1 MERRFD
7 RTAEDLGNIVA
18 LEHVNVTVPDQLQAT
33 IFYIAGLGLTRDP
46 FLMTGPTNMWV
57 NVGRS
62 QFHLPTSPAQV
73 LRGHTGIVV
82 PNREGLVRRLE
93 RTRKRLEGTR
103 FDFREHDEFVEASC
117 PWGNRIRC
125 YAPDQQRFGRIT
137 LGIAYV
143 EFDVPKGADGIAR
156 FYRHVMGARA
166 AASEEDGGRVANDYN
181 GSSRAARVEV
191 GIGQYLIFRETDRE
205 VPLYD
210 GHHIQI
216 YVADF
221 SGPYTKLL
229 DKGLI
234 SEESDQ
240 HQYRFKDLLDS
251 ETGETLFTIEHEVRS
266 MRHPLFM
273 RPLVNRNPSQ
283 NNQLRARLRRVDS
296 RDGARVTASCR

>member
-1 MERRFD
+1 MEAAMERRFN

-18 LEHVNVTVPDQLQAT
+18 LEHVNITVPDQQQAT

-46 FLMTGPTNMWV
+46 YLMTGPTNMWV

-62 QFHLPTSPAQV
+62 QFHLPTMSAQV

-82 PNREGLVRRLE
+82 PDRAALVRRLE

-103 FDFREHDEFVEASC
+103 FDFKEHVEFV
-117 PWGNRIRC
+117 
-125 YAPDQQRFGRIT
+125 
-137 LGIAYV
+137 V
-143 EFDVPKGADGIAR
+143 HKGAADGIAR
-156 FYRHVMGARA
+156 FYRNVMGAKA
-166 AASEEDGGRVANDYN
+166 AASVN
-181 GSSRAARVEV
+181 GSTRAARVEV
-191 GIGQYLIFRETDRE
+191 GIGQYLTFRETDRE
-205 VPLYD
+205 LPSYD

-221 SGPYTKLL
+221 SGPYSKLL

-240 HQYRFKDLLDS
+240 HQYRFKDLADP
-251 ETGETLFTIEHEVRS
+251 ETGETLFTLEHEVRS

-283 NNQLRARLRRVDS
+283 SNLNYAMGYDAWIPGMPPQD
-296 RDGARVTASCR
+296 

>member
-18 LEHVNVTVPDQLQAT
+18 LEHVNVTVPDQQQAT

-46 FLMTGPTNMWV
+46 YLMTGPTNMWV

-62 QFHLPTSPAQV
+62 QFHLPTGSAQV
-73 LRGHTGIVV
+73 LRGHIGIVV
-82 PNREGLVRRLE
+82 PNREALVRRLE

-103 FDFREHDEFVEASC
+103 FDFREHDEFIEATC

-137 LGIAYV
+137 LGIVYV
-143 EFDVPKGADGIAR
+143 EFDVPKGAADRIAR
-156 FYRHVMGARA
+156 FYRTVMGARA
-166 AASEEDGGRVANDYN
+166 AAADDN
-181 GSSRAARVEV
+181 GTSRAARVEV
-191 GIGQYLIFRETDRE
+191 GIGQNLIFRETDGE
-205 VPLYD
+205 PPIYD
-210 GHHIQI
+210 GHHIQV

-221 SGPYTKLL
+221 SGPYANLV

-240 HQYRFKDLLDS
+240 HQYRFKDLVDP

-283 NNQLRARLRRVDS
+283 NNISYAPGYDAWIPGMAQD
-296 RDGARVTASCR
+296 

>member
-7 RTAEDLGNIVA
+7 RSAEDLGNIVA
-18 LEHVNVTVPDQLQAT
+18 LEHVNVTVPDQQQAT
-33 IFYIAGLGLTRDP
+33 IFYVAGLGLTRDP
-46 FLMTGPTNMWV
+46 YLMTGPTNMWV

-82 PNREGLVRRLE
+82 PDREALVRRLE

-103 FDFREHDEFVEASC
+103 FDFSEHEEFVEATC

-125 YAPDQQRFGRIT
+125 YAPDERFGRIT

-143 EFDVPKGADGIAR
+143 EFDVPKDAADGIAR
-156 FYRHVMGARA
+156 FYRNVVGAKA
-166 AASEEDGGRVANDYN
+166 AASIEGAGNETAKNDK

-191 GIGQYLIFRETDRE
+191 GIGQYLMFRETDRE
-205 VPLYD
+205 IPPYD

-221 SGPYTKLL
+221 SGPYAKLL

-240 HQYRFKDLLDS
+240 HQYRFKDLADP

-283 NNQLRARLRRVDS
+283 SNIDYAPGYDAWIPGMAAH
-296 RDGARVTASCR
+296 D

>member
-1 MERRFD
+1 MERRFN

-18 LEHVNVTVPDQLQAT
+18 LEHVNITVPDQQQAT

-46 FLMTGPTNMWV
+46 YLMTGPTNMWV
-57 NVGRS
+57 NAGRS
-62 QFHLPTSPAQV
+62 QFHLPTTRPAQV
-73 LRGHTGIVV
+73 LRGHTGIVM
-82 PNREGLVRRLE
+82 PNRAALISRLE

-103 FDFREHDEFVEASC
+103 FDFKEHQEFVEAIC

-125 YAPDQQRFGRIT
+125 YAPDERFGRIT

-143 EFDVPKGADGIAR
+143 EFEVPKGAADGIAR
-156 FYRHVMGARA
+156 FYRNVMGARA
-166 AASEEDGGRVANDYN
+166 AVEGADKNAKDDS
-181 GSSRAARVEV
+181 GSIRAARVEV
-191 GIGQYLIFRETDRE
+191 GIGQYLMFRETDRE
-205 VPLYD
+205 IPPYD

-216 YVADF
+216 YIADF
-221 SGPYTKLL
+221 SGPYSKLL

-240 HQYRFKDLLDS
+240 HQYRFKDLADPK
-251 ETGETLFTIEHEVRS
+251 TGATLFTIEHEVRS

-283 NNQLRARLRRVDS
+283 SNINYAPGYDAWIPGMTPQD
-296 RDGARVTASCR
+296 

>member
-1 MERRFD
+1 MEAAMERRFN

-18 LEHVNVTVPDQLQAT
+18 LEHVNITVPDQQQAT

-46 FLMTGPTNMWV
+46 YLMTGPTNMWV

-62 QFHLPTSPAQV
+62 QFHLPTMSAQV

-82 PNREGLVRRLE
+82 PDRAALVRRLE

-103 FDFREHDEFVEASC
+103 FDFKEHEEFVEATC

-125 YAPDQQRFGRIT
+125 YAPDERFGRIT
-137 LGIAYV
+137 LGIVYA
-143 EFDVPKGADGIAR
+143 EFDVPKGGADGIAR
-156 FYRHVMGARA
+156 FYRNVMGAKA
-166 AASEEDGGRVANDYN
+166 AASVNE
-181 GSSRAARVEV
+181 STRAARVEV
-191 GIGQYLIFRETDRE
+191 GIGQYLTFRETDRE
-205 VPLYD
+205 LPPYD

-221 SGPYTKLL
+221 SGPYSKLL

-240 HQYRFKDLLDS
+240 HQYRFKELADP
-251 ETGETLFTIEHEVRS
+251 ETGETLFTLEHEVRS

-273 RPLVNRNPSQ
+273 RPLINRNPSQ
-283 NNQLRARLRRVDS
+283 SNLNYAMGYDAWIPGMPPQD
-296 RDGARVTASCR
+296 

>member
-1 MERRFD
+1 MEAAMERRFN

-18 LEHVNVTVPDQLQAT
+18 LEHVNITVPDQQQAT

-46 FLMTGPTNMWV
+46 YLMTGPTNMWV

-62 QFHLPTSPAQV
+62 QFHLPTMSAQV

-82 PNREGLVRRLE
+82 PDRAALVRRLE

-103 FDFREHDEFVEASC
+103 FDFKEHEEFVEATC

-125 YAPDQQRFGRIT
+125 YAPDERFGRIT
-137 LGIAYV
+137 LGIVYA
-143 EFDVPKGADGIAR
+143 EFDVPKGGADGIAR
-156 FYRHVMGARA
+156 FYRNVMGAKA
-166 AASEEDGGRVANDYN
+166 AASVNE
-181 GSSRAARVEV
+181 STRAARVEV
-191 GIGQYLIFRETDRE
+191 GIGQYLTFRETDRE
-205 VPLYD
+205 LPLYD

-221 SGPYTKLL
+221 SGPYSKLL

-240 HQYRFKDLLDS
+240 HQYRFKELADP
-251 ETGETLFTIEHEVRS
+251 ETGETLLTLEHEVRS

-283 NNQLRARLRRVDS
+283 SNLNYAMGYDAWIPGMPPQD
-296 RDGARVTASCR
+296 

>member
-18 LEHVNVTVPDQLQAT
+18 LEHVNVTVPDQQQAT
-33 IFYIAGLGLTRDP
+33 IFYVSGLSLTRDP

-62 QFHLPTSPAQV
+62 QFHLPTGQAQV

-82 PNREGLVRRLE
+82 PDREALVRRLE
-93 RTRKRLEGTR
+93 RTRKRLSGTR
-103 FDFREHDEFVEASC
+103 FDFTECDEFVEATC

-143 EFDVPKGADGIAR
+143 EFDVPKGVADRIAR
-156 FYRHVMGARA
+156 FYRSVMGAQA
-166 AASEEDGGRVANDYN
+166 AASDDN
-181 GSSRAARVEV
+181 GNGRAARVEV
-191 GIGQYLIFRETDRE
+191 GIGQYLCFRETDGKI
-205 VPLYD
+205 PPYD

-240 HQYRFKDLLDS
+240 HQYRFKDLVDP

-283 NNQLRARLRRVDS
+283 SNINYAPGYDAWIPGMTPQD
-296 RDGARVTASCR
+296 

>member
-18 LEHVNVTVPDQLQAT
+18 LEHVNVTVPDQQQAT

-46 FLMTGPTNMWV
+46 YLMTGPTNMWV

-62 QFHLPTSPAQV
+62 QFHLPTGSAQV

-82 PNREGLVRRLE
+82 PNREALVRRLE
-93 RTRKRLEGTR
+93 RTRKRLDGTR
-103 FDFREHDEFVEASC
+103 FDFKEHEKFVEATC

-137 LGIAYV
+137 LGIVYV
-143 EFDVPKGADGIAR
+143 EFEVPKGTADRIAR
-156 FYRHVMGARA
+156 FYRSVIGARA
-166 AASEEDGGRVANDYN
+166 AASDDN
-181 GSSRAARVEV
+181 GTSRAGRVEV
-191 GIGQYLIFRETDRE
+191 GIGQNLIFRETGGE
-205 VPLYD
+205 PPPYD

-240 HQYRFKDLLDS
+240 HQYRFKDLVDP

-283 NNQLRARLRRVDS
+283 NNMNYAPGYDAWIPGMAQE
-296 RDGARVTASCR
+296 

>member
-18 LEHVNVTVPDQLQAT
+18 LEHVNVTVPDQQQAT

-46 FLMTGPTNMWV
+46 YLMTGPTNMWV

-62 QFHLPTSPAQV
+62 QFHLPTGSAQV
-73 LRGHTGIVV
+73 LRGHAGIVV
-82 PNREGLVRRLE
+82 PNREALVRRLE

-103 FDFREHDEFVEASC
+103 FDFREHDEFIEATC

-143 EFDVPKGADGIAR
+143 EFEVPKGAADGIAR
-156 FYRHVMGARA
+156 FYRNVMGATA
-166 AASEEDGGRVANDYN
+166 TASGNGAGTADDN
-181 GSSRAARVEV
+181 GSARAARVEA

-205 VPLYD
+205 IPPYD

-221 SGPYTKLL
+221 SGPYVNLV

-240 HQYRFKDLLDS
+240 HQYRFKDLADP

-283 NNQLRARLRRVDS
+283 SNINYAPGYDAWIPGMTPQD
-296 RDGARVTASCR
+296 

>member
-1 MERRFD
+1 MNDSVTMPHFD

-18 LEHVNVTVPDQLQAT
+18 LEHVNITVPDQQQAT

-46 FLMTGPTNMWV
+46 YLMTGPTNMWV
-57 NVGRS
+57 NAGRS
-62 QFHLPTSPAQV
+62 QFHLPTTRPAQV
-73 LRGHTGIVV
+73 LRGHTGIVM
-82 PNREGLVRRLE
+82 PNRAALISRLE

-103 FDFREHDEFVEASC
+103 FDFKEHQEFVEAIC

-125 YAPDQQRFGRIT
+125 YAPDERFGRIT

-143 EFDVPKGADGIAR
+143 EFEVPKGAAGGIAR
-156 FYRHVMGARA
+156 FYRNVMGARA
-166 AASEEDGGRVANDYN
+166 AVEGADKNAKDDS
-181 GSSRAARVEV
+181 GSIRAARVEV
-191 GIGQYLIFRETDRE
+191 GIGQYLMFRETDRE
-205 VPLYD
+205 IPPYD

-216 YVADF
+216 YIADF
-221 SGPYTKLL
+221 SGPYSKLL

-240 HQYRFKDLLDS
+240 HQYRFKDLADP
-251 ETGETLFTIEHEVRS
+251 ETGETLFTLEHEVRS

-283 NNQLRARLRRVDS
+283 SNLNYAPGYDAWIPGMPPQD
-296 RDGARVTASCR
+296 

>member
-7 RTAEDLGNIVA
+7 RTTEDLGNIVA
-18 LEHVNVTVPDQLQAT
+18 LEHVNVTVPDQQQAT

-46 FLMTGPTNMWV
+46 YLMTGPTNMWV

-62 QFHLPTSPAQV
+62 QFHLPTGSAQV

-82 PNREGLVRRLE
+82 PNREALVRRLE

-103 FDFREHDEFVEASC
+103 FDFKEHEECVEATC
-117 PWGNRIRC
+117 PWGNRVRC

-137 LGIAYV
+137 LGIVYV
-143 EFDVPKGADGIAR
+143 EFEVPKGTADRIAR
-156 FYRHVMGARA
+156 FYRNVMGARA
-166 AASEEDGGRVANDYN
+166 AASDDNGTSRV
-181 GSSRAARVEV
+181 ARVEV
-191 GIGQYLIFRETDRE
+191 GIGQNLMFRETDRE
-205 VPLYD
+205 IPPYD
-210 GHHIQI
+210 DHHIQI

-221 SGPYTKLL
+221 SGPYAKLL

-240 HQYRFKDLLDS
+240 HQYRFKDLVDP
-251 ETGETLFTIEHEVRS
+251 ETGEALFTIEHEVRS

-283 NNQLRARLRRVDS
+283 NNINYAPGYDAWIPGMAQE
-296 RDGARVTASCR
+296 